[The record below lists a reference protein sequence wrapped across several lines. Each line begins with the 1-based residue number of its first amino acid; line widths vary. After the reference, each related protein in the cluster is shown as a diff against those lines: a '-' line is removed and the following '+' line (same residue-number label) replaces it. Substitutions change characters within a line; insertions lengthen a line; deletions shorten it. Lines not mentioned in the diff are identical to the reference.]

1 MASRRRQGDRI
12 GPLVGERETPSDAA
26 QRIYG
31 TVRRVKLDEIRIVD
45 SVQVRV
51 DGLDE
56 ERVERYTEF
65 LLAGGTFKDAI
76 VVYQD
81 GPDLILAAGFHRCE
95 AYRRA
100 LERFEP
106 SGDAQALAPLMAE
119 IRTGGHEAAIEFAEE
134 DNLAHGLE
142 LSPRDKRYILERRFK
157 RGHEWASLSNRALAA
172 KLGVSDMTIGR
183 WRAEIEEKTGAT
195 NVARGR
201 VGKDGKTYD
210 VSGQQI
216 AAAREAL
223 ARLALPPLDKDQ
235 REVVRRSIITSIDYI
250 KMAQYGSG
258 CKYRQYLP
266 YALAVELEADEPRVS
281 LVNWMR
287 GELPKWQE
295 EQDEARRTEEQAARA
310 RLKEHL
316 LAVLLR
322 GPFDL
327 TQMIG
332 LDGLAG
338 LTPRACWDVVHDLMR
353 EGAIRRVSDDVYE
366 LVRAAE
372 PSETEPLSDN
382 GYQMDEPEPEADWL
396 DATVKR
402 AAGVA
407 LRDNTSIEYE
417 SDEAMAARL
426 TELLRVGSHVLCDLE
441 DVLEQT
447 APVPEWVLSKLDDL
461 SKLLHGHPGQDDDI
475 WNPGLNSLLA
485 DLNTRSRRERE

>member
-12 GPLVGERETPSDAA
+12 GPLGGEREAPVDAA

-31 TVRRVKLDEIRIVD
+31 TVRRVRLDEIRIVD

-119 IRTGGHEAAIEFAEE
+119 IRTGGLDGAIEWAEE
-134 DNLAHGLE
+134 DNLTHGLE
-142 LSPRDKRYILERRFK
+142 LSTRDKRNILERRLK
-157 RGHEWASLSNRALAA
+157 RGHAWATLSNRALAA
-172 KLGVSDMTIGR
+172 KLGVHHDTVAV
-183 WRAEIEEKTGAT
+183 WRRETEAAPGG
-195 NVARGR
+195 NPPPVR

-210 VSGQQI
+210 VSGIQAANQRRAEERQAQDEPGKTAQANAKLAAKIDELREAVLAVVKGRAPMTYREIEFAVNAYLGRIANPGMLTGAIYALTRNGSLRSVGGGRYALGAAEAEPVQQNGSDWLDTPVERGATPAMAI
-216 AAAREAL
+216 AA
-223 ARLALPPLDKDQ
+223 
-235 REVVRRSIITSIDYI
+235 
-250 KMAQYGSG
+250 
-258 CKYRQYLP
+258 
-266 YALAVELEADEPRVS
+266 
-281 LVNWMR
+281 N
-287 GELPKWQE
+287 
-295 EQDEARRTEEQAARA
+295 
-310 RLKEHL
+310 
-316 LAVLLR
+316 
-322 GPFDL
+322 
-327 TQMIG
+327 
-332 LDGLAG
+332 
-338 LTPRACWDVVHDLMR
+338 
-353 EGAIRRVSDDVYE
+353 GA
-366 LVRAAE
+366 
-372 PSETEPLSDN
+372 PSDN
-382 GYQMDEPEPEADWL
+382 RYQMGEPEPEATGWL
-396 DATVKR
+396 DQPVERETP
-402 AAGVA
+402 GVA
-407 LRDNTSIEYE
+407 QRDNTSIEYE

-426 TELLRVGSHVLCDLE
+426 AELLRVGSHVLCDLE

-461 SKLLHGHPGQDDDI
+461 SKLLHGHPGQDDV